1 MKVFPPDNFT
11 YHNENVA
18 FSAYPDV
25 ENVRFLRD
33 LGFRKFLN
41 LCQTWPKHHEALLGK
56 ELQLEVRHYPLSVG
70 SYSFEPIDEERLR
83 AILDFIVETHRKGS
97 RIYMYDASGCN
108 QVALVSSVLRKIEGW
123 DDVAVLSYYDRIA
136 GSFSTS
142 FARRFLYDF
151 DVSRWS
157 KSYSR

>member
-1 MKVFPPDNFT
+1 MILFPPDNFT
-11 YHNENVA
+11 YHDDHVA

-25 ENVRFLRD
+25 ENVRFLRN

-70 SYSFEPIDEERLR
+70 RYSFEPIDEERLC
-83 AILDFIVETHRKGS
+83 AILDFVVKNYRKGS
-97 RIYMYDASGCN
+97 RVYMYDASGCN
-108 QVALVSSVLRKIEGW
+108 QVVLVSSVLRKIEGW
-123 DDVAVLSYYDRIA
+123 DPIAVLSYYDRLS
-136 GSFSTS
+136 GSFAHS
-142 FARRFLYDF
+142 FVRRFLYNF

-157 KSYSR
+157 KITNR